1 MNTWFQKPDFRRR
14 TWKHPDTKQYHMIDC
29 LMRQHH
35 RACCHDVAVVR
46 GADCFTDQ
54 FMVRARIAFGVTQ
67 RRSKR
72 SCDKPCKVAVERLSD
87 PRTCKTFQKDI
98 EDGLFTKCEST
109 TTAEEKWNTICDCLQ
124 ETSNRVL
131 GPRGRVQSD
140 WFL

>member
-14 TWKHPDTKQYHMIDC
+14 TWKHSDTKQYHMIDWP
-29 LMRQHH
+29 MRQRH
-35 RACCHDVAVVR
+35 RACCHHVAVVR

-72 SCDKPCKVAVERLSD
+72 SCDKPCNVAVERLSD

-109 TTAEEKWNTICDCLQ
+109 ITAEEKWNTICDCLQ

-140 WFL
+140 WFR